1 MSFPAEG
8 GCSCRAVRYRM
19 ESAPMFVNCCHC
31 TWCRRETGSA
41 FVINAMI
48 EADRVTLLGE
58 RPELIDTPS
67 ASGKGQHIARCP
79 RCRVAVWSH
88 YFQAGPRVN
97 FMRVGTLDDPSGCVP
112 DHHIYTS
119 TKLPWVR
126 LPEGAP
132 SSPGFYDLKATWP
145 PESLARIRATR

>member
-1 MSFPAEG
+1 
-8 GCSCRAVRYRM
+8 
-19 ESAPMFVNCCHC
+19 MFVNCCHC
-31 TWCRRETGSA
+31 TWCQRETGSA

-67 ASGKGQHIARCP
+67 ESGKGQRIARCP

-97 FMRVGTLDDPSGCVP
+97 FMRVGTLDDPSTCAP

-119 TKLPWVR
+119 TKLPWVT
-126 LPEGAP
+126 LPDAAA

-145 PESLARIRATR
+145 PESLARLRAARTP